1 MAEQKGKTMKL
12 LFAIIAKDDKAE
24 TEHALTSEGF
34 MLTEMGTTGGFLKKK
49 NVTLLI
55 GTTED
60 KVKRAKEILKH
71 TAGRRTISMSDSTN
85 TVVNTGLAQRIE
97 SANRVPTESEIGG
110 CTIFELN
117 ADKMTKY

>member
-1 MAEQKGKTMKL
+1 MKL
-12 LFAIIAKDDKAE
+12 LMAIIAKDDRAE
-24 TEHALTSEGF
+24 ADRALTSEGF
-34 MLTEMGTTGGFLKKK
+34 MLTEMGSTGGFLKKK

-60 KVKRAKEILKH
+60 RVKLAKEILKK
-71 TAGRRTISMSDSTN
+71 TAGRRAIGMNNSTAN
-85 TVVNTGLAQRIE
+85 IGSGLVQHAETVGG
-97 SANRVPTESEIGG
+97 VPLESEIGG

>member
-1 MAEQKGKTMKL
+1 MKL
-12 LFAIIAKDDKAE
+12 LMAIIAKDDKAE
-24 TEHALTSEGF
+24 AERALTGEGF
-34 MLTEMGTTGGFLKKK
+34 MLTEMGSTGGFLKKK

-60 KVKRAKEILKH
+60 RVKRAKEILKK
-71 TAGRRTISMSDSTN
+71 TAGRRAIGVNNSTAN
-85 TVVNTGLAQRIE
+85 IGSGLVHQAETVGG
-97 SANRVPTESEIGG
+97 VPIESEIGG